1 MPFDRDE
8 FTTQFGRRLRS
19 VRDMRGLSQLETAHR
34 AGYVPQYISN
44 LERGLTLPSLL
55 AVFVLAEVFD
65 VHPKLLLFGG
75 E

>member
-34 AGYVPQYISN
+34 AGYHPQTLSN
-44 LERGLTLPSLL
+44 LERGLSLPSLL
-55 AVFVLAEVFD
+55 AVFVLSEVLE
-65 VHPKLLLFGG
+65 VHPKTLLFG
-75 E
+75 EE